1 MVEMSTAIETRQ
13 LSRTF
18 KDNNTKDKDFLFYAL
33 NNVNI
38 EIPEG
43 MIFGLLGPNGAGKT
57 TLIKILSTLLLPSMG
72 EAFVAGFNVDKQ
84 YDKIRPI
91 INMVS
96 GGENC
101 GYGILTVAEN
111 LWMFSQFYGIP
122 SKIAMGRIHKLL
134 EIMNLTEKADTKIN
148 KLSTGMRQKM
158 NFIRGFVTD
167 PKVLFLD
174 EPTLGLDVNAARETR
189 KFVMDWVA
197 NASEPKT
204 VILTTHYMQE
214 ADEMCR
220 KIAIIDSGKI
230 LATDTP
236 QNLKRQE
243 AGGTSYNITVGYK
256 DFDYHSFKNIDGV
269 SAFAHSVSDEREAA
283 EMVFELSSDAAL
295 ARIIEKVN
303 AAGFSISNIQK
314 KEFSLEDA
322 FIKLVGRRLSGEN
335 GEGGAR

>member
-1 MVEMSTAIETRQ
+1 
-13 LSRTF
+13 
-18 KDNNTKDKDFLFYAL
+18 
-33 NNVNI
+33 
-38 EIPEG
+38 
-43 MIFGLLGPNGAGKT
+43 
-57 TLIKILSTLLLPSMG
+57 
-72 EAFVAGFNVDKQ
+72 
-84 YDKIRPI
+84 
-91 INMVS
+91 MVS

-256 DFDYHSFKNIDGV
+256 DFDYHSFKNVDGV